1 MSVYPVSTLS
11 GPAVWPK
18 PIEPV
23 YQMLSGEGVVASRYR
38 RTDLSLADRLFMAA
52 VVNIPVEQ
60 RPWGSITWLADV
72 FDTSRPTVY
81 AIGERGRVGMQALP
95 NVSTTASSVNPVGLL
110 PTQEPVVAVTP
121 NRIRRT
127 ILSLLF
133 PGKVSG
139 RDIAVCLETA
149 LDVSRSNGLVSQLLH
164 EAGRRAGEILEKVD
178 LSPLGPV
185 VLARDELFT
194 GRNPNLLLV
203 EPHSLVIT
211 GLYATQ
217 DREAETWACALLLT
231 QARGVQIV
239 GLSEDG
245 CISYAASCRA
255 AGLDTAIQR
264 DTWHPLYDMSR
275 VVGDLKREARKLLKA
290 ASKLEKQ
297 LTNANWSDTVF
308 AQWAD
313 LTVRSETLF
322 RQAQDLHFWQDCLR
336 DALEL
341 VDLRSGEIRDL
352 ALNQWLL
359 DETLTALQQ
368 FDHPRVQ
375 ALTKKLTAQAP
386 DWLTFL
392 LSLTQ
397 PLAEWQARTA
407 QHFTDPTWAA
417 FFQAKVAR
425 LWRLEHAVLHNGHR
439 QYAQALVEARQW
451 VAEFIT
457 DDPIAHSLAQEL
469 LNLLERVVRTSSAAE
484 AVNSVLRPYFNN
496 RRESTDQT
504 SRQLFLNLFWLWFN
518 MHKFD
523 RGPRAGKSPYQ
534 LAGIDLGTEDWLTL
548 LGYPPD

>member
-1 MSVYPVSTLS
+1 MSVYPVSSIS
-11 GPAVWPK
+11 GPADWYQ

-23 YQMLSGEGVVASRYR
+23 YQMLPSQGIVVSGYK
-38 RTDLSLADRLFMAA
+38 RTDLTLADRLFIAA
-52 VVNIPVEQ
+52 VVNIPAEQ

-72 FDTSRPTVY
+72 FNTSRPTVY
-81 AIGERGRVGMQALP
+81 TIGERGRVGMTNTGA
-95 NVSTTASSVNPVGLL
+95 NKPVLAA
-110 PTQEPVVAVTP
+110 PVDVETQEPVIEVTP

-127 ILSLLF
+127 ILSMLF
-133 PGKVSG
+133 PGKMSG
-139 RDIAVCLETA
+139 RDVEVCLATA
-149 LDVSRSNGLVSQLLH
+149 LDVSRSNGMVSQLLH

-178 LSPLGPV
+178 HSPLGRV

-245 CISYAASCRA
+245 CIPYAASCRA
-255 AGLDTAIQR
+255 AGLDAAIQR
-264 DTWHPLYDMSR
+264 DTWHPLYDTSR
-275 VVGDLKREARKLLKA
+275 VVGDLQREARKLHKA

-313 LTVRSETLF
+313 LTERSESLL
-322 RQAQDLHFWQDCLR
+322 RQAESLRFWQDCLR
-336 DALEL
+336 DAVEL
-341 VDLRSGEIRDL
+341 VDLRSGEIRDV
-352 ALNQWLL
+352 AINQWLL

-368 FDHPRVQ
+368 FDHPRIQ
-375 ALTKKLTAQAP
+375 ALTKKLLAQAP

-392 LSLTQ
+392 HSLTQ
-397 PLAEWQARTA
+397 PLTEWQARTA
-407 QHFTDPTWAA
+407 QHFTDPAWAA

-439 QYAQALVEARQW
+439 QYAQALAEARQW
-451 VAEFIT
+451 VAEFVT
-457 DDPIAHSLAQEL
+457 ADPIAYSLAQDL
-469 LNLLERVVRTSSAAE
+469 LNRLERVVRTSSAAE
-484 AVNSVLRPYFNN
+484 AINSVLRPYFNS

-523 RGPRAGKSPYQ
+523 RGPRTGKSPYQ
-534 LAGIDLGTEDWLTL
+534 LAGIDLGTEDWLTI